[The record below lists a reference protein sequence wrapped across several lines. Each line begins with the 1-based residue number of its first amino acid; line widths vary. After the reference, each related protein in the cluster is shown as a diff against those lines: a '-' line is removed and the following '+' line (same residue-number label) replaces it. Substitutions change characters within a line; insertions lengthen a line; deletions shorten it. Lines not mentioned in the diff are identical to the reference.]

1 MSGGDKTAWWRHVL
15 VLGGGAAFGQAIAIA
30 AAPLLTRL
38 YDAPAFGVFGLFN
51 AVATTLGAVA
61 TLRFDQAIVLEPDE
75 AQAGTVLRLSLLAS
89 LATAMLSLLA
99 CLCFAALSPSPA
111 GKLLVA
117 FCPLA
122 VLAQGAFWSFN
133 LWLTRARLFRPLG
146 FYQVARTGLGT
157 AGQLALGAVA
167 AWPAMLV
174 AAQVAAQSLATGLLV
189 AADHRRILAAVRAKP
204 GLPALL
210 AAARRHRRFAQ
221 YGAPQTLL
229 RLLSTNGPALLLP
242 LLFGPAQSGLF
253 WLAYRMLVLP
263 QLVLVES
270 TRSVFFRRSA
280 TLHEQ
285 GGDLRREMLVATGL
299 IGLLCMPAA
308 VLLIGCGPSLFGL
321 VFGPAWRGA
330 GLFAAIIALP
340 WLLETMQ
347 MPAAVLVA
355 VLGCQRFYLAV
366 EIGSLAARA
375 AALLLGA
382 RQGSPVLAVAL
393 YAAVWAASNL
403 VVIARMATFA
413 PRATVTAPHP
423 PATAHAFGALA

>member
-1 MSGGDKTAWWRHVL
+1 MSARETAWWRHVL
-15 VLGGGAAFGQAIAIA
+15 VLGGGAAAGQAIAIG

-51 AVATTLGAVA
+51 AVATTFGAVA
-61 TLRFDQAIVLEPDE
+61 TLRFDQAIVLESDE
-75 AQAGTVLRLSLLAS
+75 EQAGVVLRLALLAS
-89 LATAMLSLLA
+89 VATALLTLLA
-99 CLCFAALSPSPA
+99 CLLFAAVWTSPA
-111 GKLLVA
+111 GQLLVA

-133 LWLTRARLFRPLG
+133 LWLTRVKLFRPLG
-146 FYQVARTGLGT
+146 LYQVARTGLGS

-174 AAQVAAQSLATGLLV
+174 ASQVAAQTLATGLLV
-189 AADHRRILAAVRAKP
+189 AADHRRILAALGARP
-204 GLPALL
+204 GLPPLL
-210 AAARRHRRFAQ
+210 AAARRHRGFAQ

-280 TLHEQ
+280 SLHEQ
-285 GGDLRREMLVATGL
+285 GGDLRREMLAATGL
-299 IGLLCMPAA
+299 IGLACLPAA
-308 VLLIGCGPSLFGL
+308 ALLIGCGPALFSL

-355 VLGCQRFYLAV
+355 VLGRQRFYLAV
-366 EIGSLAARA
+366 EAASLAVRA

-382 RQGSPVLAVAL
+382 RLGSAVLAVTL
-393 YAAVWAASNL
+393 YAAVWAISNL
-403 VVIARMATFA
+403 VVIARMAACA
-413 PRATVTAPHP
+413 PRGPAREAPV
-423 PATAHAFGALA
+423 AALGAAA

>member
-1 MSGGDKTAWWRHVL
+1 MSARDTWWRHVL
-15 VLGGGAAFGQAIAIA
+15 VLGGGAAAGQAIAIA

-75 AQAGTVLRLSLLAS
+75 AQAGAVLRLSLLAS
-89 LATAMLSLLA
+89 LATAALTLLA
-99 CLCFAALSPSPA
+99 CLLFALLSAHPA
-111 GKLLVA
+111 ARLLLA

-122 VLAQGAFWSFN
+122 VLAQGAFWSLS
-133 LWLTRARLFRPLG
+133 LWLTRAKLFRPLG
-146 FYQVARTGLGT
+146 LYQVARTGLGT
-157 AGQLALGAVA
+157 AGQLGLAAVA

-174 AAQVAAQSLATGLLV
+174 ASQVAAQSLATTLLV
-189 AADHRRILAAVRAKP
+189 AADRPRILAALRART
-204 GLPALL
+204 GLV
-210 AAARRHRRFAQ
+210 AAARRHRRFAL

-242 LLFGPAQSGLF
+242 VLFGPAQSGLF

-270 TRSVFFRRSA
+270 TRSVFLRRAA

-285 GGDLRREMLVATGL
+285 QGDLRREMLVATGL
-299 IGLLCMPAA
+299 IGLACLPAA
-308 VLLIGCGPSLFGL
+308 ALLIACGPALFAL

-330 GLFAAIIALP
+330 GVFAAIIAAP
-340 WLLETMQ
+340 WLIETMQ
-347 MPAAVLVA
+347 MPAAILVA
-355 VLGCQRFYLAV
+355 VLGRQRFYLAV
-366 EIGSLAARA
+366 ELASLVARA

-382 RQGSPVLAVAL
+382 AYGSAMLAVAL
-393 YAAVWAASNL
+393 YAAVWAISNL
-403 VVIARMATFA
+403 VVIATLAA
-413 PRATVTAPHP
+413 VAPHP
-423 PATAHAFGALA
+423 ARLHPVTALGAPA

>member
-1 MSGGDKTAWWRHVL
+1 MSGADKTAWWRHVL

-30 AAPLLTRL
+30 AAPLLTRF

-75 AQAGTVLRLSLLAS
+75 GQAGVVLRLSLLAS
-89 LATAMLSLLA
+89 LATALLTLLA
-99 CLCFAALSPSPA
+99 CLLFATLSASPA

-133 LWLTRARLFRPLG
+133 LWLTRVKLFRPLG
-146 FYQVARTGLGT
+146 LYQVTRTGLGS

-174 AAQVAAQSLATGLLV
+174 ASQVAAQSLATGLLV
-189 AADHRRILAAVRAKP
+189 AADRARIVAALRANP
-204 GLPALL
+204 GLPALR
-210 AAARRHRRFAQ
+210 AAATRHRGFAV

-280 TLHEQ
+280 SLHEQ
-285 GGDLRREMLVATGL
+285 GGDLRREMLLATGL
-299 IGLLCMPAA
+299 IGLLCLPAA
-308 VLLIGCGPSLFGL
+308 ALLVTCGPTLFGL

-347 MPAAVLVA
+347 MPSAVLVA
-355 VLGCQRFYLAV
+355 VLGRQRFYLAV
-366 EIGSLAARA
+366 EIVSLAARA
-375 AALLLGA
+375 AALLIGA
-382 RQGSPVLAVAL
+382 QRRSAVLAVAL
-393 YAAVWAASNL
+393 YAVVWAISNL
-403 VVIARMATFA
+403 VVIARMAARA
-413 PRATVTAPHP
+413 PRGPRRQT
-423 PATAHAFGALA
+423 PAGVLGALA